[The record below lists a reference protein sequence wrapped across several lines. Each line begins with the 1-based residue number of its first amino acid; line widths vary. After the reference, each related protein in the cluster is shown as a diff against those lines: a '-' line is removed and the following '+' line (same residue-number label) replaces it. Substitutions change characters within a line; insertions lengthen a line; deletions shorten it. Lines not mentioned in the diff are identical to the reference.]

1 MQMPNGGHMAK
12 ITKNINISGMSCA
25 ACSASIE
32 RRLNKEPGIEK
43 IAVNLLGAE
52 ASIEYNDE
60 TIDMKRIEEIITKLG
75 FTPSAKIVVKTESK
89 AAIITAIALGAI
101 LVGFSMLPMIG
112 LPLFDIMAHPILF
125 AGIQIALLIPIVY
138 LGRSFYI
145 NGTRHLFSGNPNMDS
160 LITVSTLAAISYS
173 FYSFY
178 EILSGDPHAV
188 HRLYFESAGMI
199 IALIKLGK
207 FLESGS
213 KDKALGAVKKLIQ
226 MRPSTANVLRDGN
239 ETELGLDQLY
249 LGDIVI
255 VRPGESIPVDGVV
268 VEGFSSV
275 DESMLTGESIGVEK
289 NIGDEVFAASINTS
303 GVLKIK
309 TERLGGDTVL
319 SKIINL
325 VENAQLSKPPI
336 SRLADRISA
345 IFVPVVM
352 GIATMAALGWLFFS
366 GEDFSFAVKIFVSV
380 LVIACPCALGLAT
393 PTAVMVGTGR
403 GAELG
408 ILIKSGE
415 ALEITHKI
423 KTILLDK
430 TGTLTNGSPVVTD
443 FILLKPQDANQKQV
457 PISLQSY
464 LKENDKD
471 VNTAFEELGEQ
482 VGTDIHMLFRMIYE
496 TEKMSIH
503 PLAGAISSYAVESLD
518 STYSGSERS
527 LDRYLHMTT
536 NPAGISNY
544 IETAGRGVGADFAG
558 SRLLIGNKLL
568 MEESGVDIRHTNEI
582 AEALSNHGKTVVFL
596 SYAGRARALIAVAD
610 TLKDG
615 STEAIRALKAM
626 GIHTVMLTGDGR
638 RTAEAIAEEIGVDE
652 VIAEVLPDEK
662 ANYAKKYRETGA
674 VAMVGDGIND
684 AVALVSADVGI
695 AIGSGTDVAIEAADI
710 VIVRNDIRDVVK
722 SVQLSKKTIIN
733 IKENL
738 FWAFIYNIIC
748 IPIAAGVL
756 HIFGGPL
763 LDPMIAAG
771 AMSLSSVSVVSNALR
786 LRRFK

>member
-1 MQMPNGGHMAK
+1 MAK

-43 IAVNLLGAE
+43 IAVNLLGGE
-52 ASIEYNDE
+52 ASVEYNDE

-75 FTPSAKIVVKTESK
+75 FTPSEKIIVKTESK
-89 AAIITAIALGAI
+89 ASIITTIVLGAI
-101 LVGFSMLPMIG
+101 LVAFSMLPMVG
-112 LPLFDIMAHPILF
+112 LPLFDIMEHPVLF
-125 AGIQIALLIPIVY
+125 AGIQIALLIPVVY
-138 LGRSFYI
+138 LGRNFYI
-145 NGTRHLFSGNPNMDS
+145 SGTKHLFSGNPNMDT
-160 LITVSTLAAISYS
+160 LITVSTLAAMGYS

-178 EILSGDPHAV
+178 EILTGDPHGV

-226 MRPSTANVLRDGN
+226 MRPSTATVIRDGS
-239 ETELGLDQLY
+239 EFRLGLDQLY
-249 LGDIVI
+249 LGDIVL

-268 VEGFSSV
+268 VEGFSGV
-275 DESMLTGESIGVEK
+275 DESMLTGESIAVEK

-303 GVLKIK
+303 GMLKIR

-352 GIATMAALGWLFFS
+352 AVATASALAWLFFS
-366 GEDFSFAVKIFVSV
+366 GEDISFVVKIFVSV

-430 TGTLTNGSPVVTD
+430 TGTLTNGKPVVTD
-443 FILLKPQDANQKQV
+443 FIFLSGEKQISLHDRLEKNEQDTETTLEELSTELETDATALLK
-457 PISLQSY
+457 
-464 LKENDKD
+464 
-471 VNTAFEELGEQ
+471 
-482 VGTDIHMLFRMIYE
+482 MIFE
-496 TEKMSIH
+496 TEKLSIH
-503 PLAGAISSYAVESLD
+503 PLANAVSGYAGEILE
-518 STYSGSERS
+518 STYSGSDEV
-527 LDRYLHMTT
+527 LDRYLHMTVE
-536 NPAGISNY
+536 PFKISNY
-544 IETAGRGVGADFAG
+544 IENAGRGVGADISG
-558 SRLLIGNKLL
+558 NRLLIGNKLL
-568 MEESGVDIRHTNEI
+568 MQDAGIEDDYT
-582 AEALSNHGKTVVFL
+582 AELAERLSNQGKTVIYT
-596 SYAGRARALIAVAD
+596 SYAGKICALIAVAD
-610 TLKDG
+610 TLKEG
-615 STEAIRALKAM
+615 SKEAIRELKSM
-626 GIHTVMLTGDGR
+626 GIRTVMLTGDSR
-638 RTAEAIAEEIGVDE
+638 RTAKAIAEEIGVDE

-662 ANYAKKYRETGA
+662 AGYAKKYQQNGA

-722 SVQLSKKTIIN
+722 SVRLSKKTIIN

-748 IPIAAGVL
+748 IPVAAGIL

-763 LDPMIAAG
+763 LDPMIAAA
-771 AMSLSSVSVVSNALR
+771 AMSMSSVSVVSNALR

>member
-1 MQMPNGGHMAK
+1 
-12 ITKNINISGMSCA
+12 MSCA

-43 IAVNLLGAE
+43 IAVNLLGGE

-60 TIDMKRIEEIITKLG
+60 DIDMKRIEEIISKLG
-75 FTPSAKIVVKTESK
+75 FTPSEKIIVKTESK
-89 AAIITAIALGAI
+89 AAIITTIVLGAI
-101 LVGFSMLPMIG
+101 LVAFSMLPMIG
-112 LPLFDIMAHPILF
+112 LPLFDIMEHPVLF
-125 AGIQIALLIPIVY
+125 AGIQIVLLVPIVY
-138 LGRSFYI
+138 LGRNFYI
-145 NGTRHLFSGNPNMDS
+145 NGTKHLLSGNPNMDT
-160 LITVSTLAAISYS
+160 LITVSTLAAMGYS

-178 EILSGDPHAV
+178 EILAGDPHGV

-226 MRPSTANVLRDGN
+226 MRPSTARVIRDGD
-239 ETELGLDQLY
+239 EIELGLEQLY
-249 LGDIVI
+249 LGDIVV
-255 VRPGESIPVDGVV
+255 VRPGESIPVDGIV
-268 VEGFSSV
+268 VEGFSGV

-289 NIGDEVFAASINTS
+289 NIGDEVYAASINTS

-352 GIATMAALGWLFFS
+352 VIATASAFAWLLFS
-366 GEDFSFAVKIFVSV
+366 GEDLAFAVKIFVSV

-408 ILIKSGE
+408 VLIKSGE

-430 TGTLTNGSPVVTD
+430 TGTLTNGKPIVTD
-443 FILLKPQDANQKQV
+443 FLLLNEREKECKEEHI
-457 PISLQSY
+457 ISLQSY
-464 LKENDKD
+464 LKDGEQD
-471 VNTAFEELGEQ
+471 VNDAFEELSDG
-482 VGTDIHMLFRMIYE
+482 VGIDLHLLFQMIYE
-496 TEKMSIH
+496 TERMSIH
-503 PLAGAISSYAVESLD
+503 PLANAVSGFAKETLD
-518 STYSGSERS
+518 STYSSS
-527 LDRYLHMTT
+527 DKALDRYLHLTEKT
-536 NPAGISNY
+536 VKISNY
-544 IETAGRGVGADFAG
+544 IETAGRGVGADFSG

-568 MEESGVDIRHTNEI
+568 MQDAGIDISFTNEFV
-582 AEALSNHGKTVVFL
+582 ERLSRQGKTVMYI
-596 SYAGRARALIAVAD
+596 SYAGRACALIAVAD

-615 STEAIRALKAM
+615 SKEAIRELKAM
-626 GIHTVMLTGDGR
+626 GIHTVMLTGDSR

-662 ANYAKKYRETGA
+662 AGFAKKYREDGA

-710 VIVRNDIRDVVK
+710 VIVRSDIRDVVK

-763 LDPMIAAG
+763 LDPMIAAA

>member
-1 MQMPNGGHMAK
+1 
-12 ITKNINISGMSCA
+12 MSCA

-43 IAVNLLGAE
+43 IAVNLLGGE

-60 TIDMKRIEEIITKLG
+60 DIDMKRIEEIISKLG
-75 FTPSAKIVVKTESK
+75 FTPSEKIIVKTESK
-89 AAIITAIALGAI
+89 AAIITTIVLGAI
-101 LVGFSMLPMIG
+101 LVAFSMLPMIG
-112 LPLFDIMAHPILF
+112 LPLFDIMEHPVLF
-125 AGIQIALLIPIVY
+125 AGIQIVLLVPIVY
-138 LGRSFYI
+138 LGRNFYI
-145 NGTRHLFSGNPNMDS
+145 NGTKHLLSGNPNMDT
-160 LITVSTLAAISYS
+160 LITVSTLAAMGYS

-178 EILSGDPHAV
+178 EILAGDPHGV

-226 MRPSTANVLRDGN
+226 MRPSTARVIRDGD
-239 ETELGLDQLY
+239 EIELGLEQLY
-249 LGDIVI
+249 LGDIVV
-255 VRPGESIPVDGVV
+255 VRPGESIPVDGIV

-289 NIGDEVFAASINTS
+289 NIGDEVYAASINTS

-352 GIATMAALGWLFFS
+352 VIATASAFAWLLFS
-366 GEDFSFAVKIFVSV
+366 GEDLAFAVKIFVSV

-408 ILIKSGE
+408 VLIKSGE

-430 TGTLTNGSPVVTD
+430 TGTLTNGKPIVTD
-443 FILLKPQDANQKQV
+443 FLLLNEREKECKEEHI
-457 PISLQSY
+457 ISLQSY
-464 LKENDKD
+464 LKDGEQD
-471 VNTAFEELGEQ
+471 VNDAFEELSDG
-482 VGTDIHMLFRMIYE
+482 VGIDLHLLFQMIYE
-496 TEKMSIH
+496 TERMSIH
-503 PLAGAISSYAVESLD
+503 PLANAVSGFAKETLD
-518 STYSGSERS
+518 STYSSS
-527 LDRYLHMTT
+527 DKALDRYLHLTEKT
-536 NPAGISNY
+536 VKISNY
-544 IETAGRGVGADFAG
+544 IETAGRGVGADFSG

-568 MEESGVDIRHTNEI
+568 MQDAGIDISFTNEFV
-582 AEALSNHGKTVVFL
+582 ERLSRQGKTVMYI
-596 SYAGRARALIAVAD
+596 SYAGRACALIAVAD

-615 STEAIRALKAM
+615 SKEAIRELKAM
-626 GIHTVMLTGDGR
+626 GIHTVMLTGDSR

-662 ANYAKKYRETGA
+662 AGFAKKYREDGA

-710 VIVRNDIRDVVK
+710 VIVRSDIRDVVK

-763 LDPMIAAG
+763 LDPMIAAA